1 MTSTDEQAS
10 RLPDNPF
17 LRYRT
22 RLNSYQRALDAG
34 WTDAEFVN
42 LVERIDEAIVL
53 VDGRG
58 FEMTPFTHFP
68 ELSEARTVWVKD
80 DTGNVSGSHKSRH
93 LFGVALALAVD
104 GPSEGDLAIAS
115 CGNAAIAAS
124 VIAKAIR
131 RPLRVF
137 IPTWADEAVR
147 KTLESNDALV
157 EVCPRQPGE
166 SGDPTYLRFTEAV
179 AEGAVPFSVQSTA
192 TSTTIDGGRTLGWE
206 LADQIIAAD
215 IAGPVD
221 VFIQIGGGALAT
233 STWLGLTEGLTDS
246 GIELVLHAV
255 QTEAC
260 APLIRAWEEL
270 TAATN
275 SPEALIEAAMAHPD
289 NYMRVWEPVGTSAAS
304 GILDD
309 VAYDWLPVVVGMAES
324 GGWPVLVHE
333 PAVVASHADAIRIT
347 GIDAEPTGTSGFAA
361 LYEDIG
367 ELTGQIIVLFT
378 GVTRR

>member
-1 MTSTDEQAS
+1 M
-10 RLPDNPF
+10 PDNPF

-22 RLNSYQRALDAG
+22 RLDSYQRALDAG
-34 WTDAEFVN
+34 WTDAEFVK

-58 FEMTPFTHFP
+58 FGMTPFTHFP
-68 ELSEARTVWVKD
+68 ELSKDRTVWVKN

-124 VIAKAIR
+124 VIAKAMR

-137 IPTWADEAVR
+137 IPTWADEAIR
-147 KTLESNDALV
+147 RILESNGALV

-192 TSTTIDGGRTLGWE
+192 TPTTIDGGRTMGWE
-206 LADQIIAAD
+206 LAEQMIAAG
-215 IAGPVD
+215 ITGPVD

-233 STWLGLTEGLTDS
+233 STWLGLTDGLTESD
-246 GIELVLHAV
+246 IRPVLHAV
-255 QTEAC
+255 QTDAC
-260 APLIRAWEEL
+260 APLIRAWDEL
-270 TAATN
+270 TSATN
-275 SPEALIEAAMAHPD
+275 SPEELIDTATANPD
-289 NYMRVWEPVGTSAAS
+289 SYMRVWEPVGTSAAS

-309 VAYDWLPVVVGMAES
+309 VAYDWLAVVAGMADS

-333 PAVVASHADAIRIT
+333 PAIVESHRDALRIT
-347 GIDAEPTGTSGFAA
+347 GIDVEPTGTSGFAA
-361 LYEDIG
+361 LYEDTG
-367 ELTGQIIVLFT
+367 ELTEQVVCLFT
-378 GVTRR
+378 GVNRR